1 MNALYIESSAIL
13 TWLFGEPEFRK
24 VVSLINSSE
33 TIVTSVLSIVE
44 TERTLL
50 RTEHQQIIIPNAASL
65 QYFQQY

>member
-13 TWLFGEPEFRK
+13 TWLFGEPESSK

-33 TIVTSVLSIVE
+33 TIVTSVLSILE
-44 TERTLL
+44 TAKTLL